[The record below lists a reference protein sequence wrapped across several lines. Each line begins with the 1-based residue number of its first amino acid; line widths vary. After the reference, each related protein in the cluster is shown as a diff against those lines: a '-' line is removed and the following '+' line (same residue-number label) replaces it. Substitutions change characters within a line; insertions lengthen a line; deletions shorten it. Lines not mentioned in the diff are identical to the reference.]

1 MTPWYD
7 SKAICV
13 LGLILMSVVFLFALI
28 GLSVAYE
35 TAEYHRH
42 IFIPTILMGLSLSG
56 LIIFTLRLARQSISK
71 ENS

>member
-13 LGLILMSVVFLFALI
+13 FGLILMAVVFLFALI
-28 GLSVAYE
+28 GISVAHE
-35 TAEYHRH
+35 SLEYRRH
-42 IFIPTILMGLSLSG
+42 ISIPACLGALSLSEM
-56 LIIFTLRLARQSISK
+56 IVFTLRLARKSTTK